1 MGQRDVKT
9 RMRSLLDSLD
19 YSFEEFTFD
28 GFAEWIVQQRARS
41 IIFIP
46 YTFPSDLFGAW
57 VKGSDKDFIAFE
69 TDTPAIHQTHI
80 KLHEMAHMLCGHP
93 TVEIGKRQTQ
103 ALLCSVLGPEPDVDL
118 QASLLRS
125 THSNE
130 NEEEAEVLT
139 SLIQERV
146 YRNARMEE
154 LYKVVSGDHTAFFM
168 SYLEQLKG

>member
-9 RMRSLLDSLD
+9 RMRSLLDILD
-19 YSFEEFTFD
+19 YGFEEFTFD

-93 TVEIGKRQTQ
+93 TVEIGKRRTQ
-103 ALLCSVLGPEPDVDL
+103 VLLCSALGPEPDVDL
-118 QASLLRS
+118 HASLLRS
-125 THSNE
+125 THSDE
-130 NEEEAEVLT
+130 NEREAETLT
-139 SLIQERV
+139 ALIQERV
-146 YRNARMEE
+146 QKHARMEE
-154 LYKVVSGDHTAFFM
+154 LYKTVSGDHTAFFM
-168 SYLEQLKG
+168 AYVEQLKG